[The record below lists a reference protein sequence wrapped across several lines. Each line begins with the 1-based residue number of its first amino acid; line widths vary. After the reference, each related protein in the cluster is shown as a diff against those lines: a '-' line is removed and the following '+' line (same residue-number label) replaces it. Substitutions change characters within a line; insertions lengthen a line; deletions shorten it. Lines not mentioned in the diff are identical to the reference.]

1 MDSSESDGF
10 SDSPAHSPAAPSSNR
25 STTRRTDMPIEPAA
39 YSVENFEPRPP
50 EELVCSVCR
59 GVYRDPVECPCR
71 HVFCHNCIRHW
82 LARGSSPGSGSCPTC
97 GQDISASQ
105 VVPVV
110 PLVTNMIARLT
121 VRCPNRET
129 GCKAKVAMESLNCHM
144 DTCQFRRVQCADC
157 AAPMAASELFRHQ
170 RESCSKRMVRC
181 RRDCG
186 LSLRADTERDHDC
199 VRQMRDYITTLE
211 GTLDMLRQQMEYTLQ
226 QLSHVNRQMRQI
238 TARME
243 AFSAREPE
251 EPEAPATPRT
261 PVLGPLRCSQQ
272 QGKHLPGR
280 SLFESRTGT
289 SASGPS
295 SIQHAA
301 RFSVS
306 PSHRHRWEFPTGPA
320 FCPMQQQQNKVTR
333 QSTPPFELFT
343 NHDLTANVIHGS
355 DRCCGQSRF
364 GIYMPPETGHL
375 NEAAFT
381 PFAEPLSNANSSDRC
396 SGQQPPVFTFSG
408 ENTSEPPLTPNM
420 SSATFCM
427 APLESAMS
435 VRLRELTVSELLAGA
450 DPPTVSLS
458 ASANTTAPGGAQTSN
473 SIVDLTTELASE
485 LRLNKTASGS
495 GVTDGWQTITPE
507 SFAMQA
513 DDLTASL
520 HTMPPAHVTQANPDD
535 TGMLYGQFS
544 GGDGYFSSFIQRMR
558 ENDGQDDDSDSTY
571 DV

>member
-1 MDSSESDGF
+1 MDSSESDGY

-25 STTRRTDMPIEPAA
+25 STTWRTDMPIEPAA

-50 EELVCSVCR
+50 EELVCTVCR

-71 HVFCHNCIRHW
+71 HVFCYNCIRDW
-82 LARGSSPGSGSCPTC
+82 LARGSSPGSGSCPMC
-97 GQDISASQ
+97 RQDISASQ

-110 PLVTNMIARLT
+110 PLVTNMIARLM

-129 GCKAKVAMESLNCHM
+129 GCEAKVAMESLNCHL
-144 DTCQFRRVQCADC
+144 DTCQFRQVQCSDC

-211 GTLDMLRQQMEYTLQ
+211 GTLDILRQQMEYTLQ
-226 QLSHVNRQMRQI
+226 QLSHVNRQMRHI

-251 EPEAPATPRT
+251 EPEAPATPRS

-280 SLFESRTGT
+280 SLFESGTGT

-295 SIQHAA
+295 SIKHTA
-301 RFSVS
+301 RSSVS
-306 PSHRHRWEFPTGPA
+306 PSHKHRWEVPTAPA
-320 FCPMQQQQNKVTR
+320 FCPIQREQNKVTR
-333 QSTPPFELFT
+333 QSTPPFELFSD
-343 NHDLTANVIHGS
+343 HDLTANVIHGA
-355 DRCCGQSRF
+355 DRCRGQSRF

-375 NEAAFT
+375 NEAAFV
-381 PFAEPLSNANSSDRC
+381 PFTEPLSNASSSDRC
-396 SGQQPPVFTFSG
+396 SGQQPPVFTFG
-408 ENTSEPPLTPNM
+408 EENTSEPPLTPNM
-420 SSATFCM
+420 SSATFRM

-435 VRLRELTVSELLAGA
+435 IRLREVTVSELVAGA

-458 ASANTTAPGGAQTSN
+458 ASANTTAPGGAQTST
-473 SIVDLTTELASE
+473 SIMDLTTELASE
-485 LRLNKTASGS
+485 LRLNQTASGS
-495 GVTDGWQTITPE
+495 GVTGGWQTITPD

-513 DDLTASL
+513 DDLTASF
-520 HTMPPAHVTQANPDD
+520 HTMPSAHVTQANPDD
-535 TGMLYGQFS
+535 TGILYGQFN
-544 GGDGYFSSFIQRMR
+544 GGDGYFSSFMQRMR

-571 DV
+571 DG